1 MRSKVLIAVAVVV
14 ALAATAFGWRSFP
27 RAIASDACGTLPRGT
42 RLMAVEAGRLTD
54 GHGHVALE
62 ADAGGLF
69 QARHVASSPAGV
81 AYVRDRVG
89 RDDVVVSAGGNQR
102 VLPQRGEAMHPAWGP
117 GGKLAWGVDD
127 DLIVMAHGGRV
138 RTISGPR
145 LGGVVIAPAFEGRSI
160 VAAVAA
166 GPTGAVPE
174 DEWSDDLWRLS
185 GGRWSRLTRF
195 PAGPDR
201 WTAIRTPMT
210 APDGS
215 LRFVVVAG
223 RASATGIPR
232 FSLWRLTDG
241 RAVRLRALPGEMYL
255 AGFDGGGRPLWN
267 VPDRANER
275 WLVRDDAGALVGC
288 GAVAVDPIDGVDP
301 DRTGHA
307 APARDTTLA
316 QHEIGD
322 PAEVA
327 LLVGDFASKTAAA
340 VVADR
345 LTNAYHG
352 SVPIDLLEG
361 DASSAV
367 LAPGAWG
374 VVVRLGAAT
383 DGGPELAGLR
393 ALVPDL
399 AGHTWI
405 VVP

>member
-1 MRSKVLIAVAVVV
+1 MRSKVLIAAAVVV

-27 RAIASDACGTLPRGT
+27 RAIASDACGTVPRGAQLIT
-42 RLMAVEAGRLTD
+42 VEAGRLTD
-54 GHGHVALE
+54 GHGHVALA
-62 ADAGGLF
+62 ADAGGSF
-69 QARHVASSPAGV
+69 QARHVASSADGV

-89 RDDVVVSAGGNQR
+89 HDDVVVSAGGSQR
-102 VLPQRGEAMHPAWGP
+102 VLPQPGEAMHPAWAP
-117 GGKLAWGVDD
+117 DGKVAWGVDD
-127 DLIVMAHGGRV
+127 DLVVRARDGRL
-138 RTISGPR
+138 RTIAGPR
-145 LGGVVIAPAFEGRSI
+145 PGGMVIAPAFVGRHI

-166 GPTGAVPE
+166 GPTAAVPE

-185 GGRWSRLTRF
+185 GGRWSRLTHFR
-195 PAGPDR
+195 AGRDR

-223 RASATGIPR
+223 RASATGMPR
-232 FSLWRLTDG
+232 FSLWQLADG
-241 RAVRLRALPGEMYL
+241 RAVRLRSLPGEMYL
-255 AGFDGGGRPLWN
+255 AGFDGDGHPLWN

-275 WLVRDDAGALVGC
+275 WLVRDDAGAPVGC

-307 APARDTTLA
+307 APARDATIA
-316 QHEIGD
+316 KHQIGD

-327 LLVGDFASKTAAA
+327 LLVGDFASKIAAA

-352 SVPIDLLEG
+352 TVPIDLLEG

-383 DGGPELAGLR
+383 DGGPELARLR
-393 ALVPDL
+393 SLVPDL
-399 AGHTWI
+399 AAHTWI

>member
-1 MRSKVLIAVAVVV
+1 MRSKVLRAAAVVV

-27 RAIASDACGTLPRGT
+27 RAIASDACGTLPHGA
-42 RLMAVEAGRLTD
+42 RLMTVEAGRLTD

-62 ADAGGLF
+62 ADTAGSF

-89 RDDVVVSAGGNQR
+89 RDDVVVSAGGSRR
-102 VLPQRGEAMHPAWGP
+102 VLPQQGEAMHPAWGP
-117 GGKLAWGVDD
+117 NGRLAWGVDD
-127 DLIVMAHGGRV
+127 DLAVMARSGRV
-138 RTISGPR
+138 RTIPGP
-145 LGGVVIAPAFEGRSI
+145 LPGGMVIAPAFEGRGL

-166 GPTGAVPE
+166 GPTAVVPE

-185 GGRWSRLTRF
+185 ARGWRRVTHF

-215 LRFVVVAG
+215 VRFVVVAG

-232 FSLWRLTDG
+232 FSLWQLADG
-241 RAVRLRALPGEMYL
+241 RAVRLRSLPGEMYL

-275 WLVRDDAGALVGC
+275 WLVRDDSGTLVGC

-307 APARDTTLA
+307 APARDATIA

-322 PAEVA
+322 PVEVA

-352 SVPIDLLEG
+352 AVPIDLLEG
-361 DASSAV
+361 GASSAV